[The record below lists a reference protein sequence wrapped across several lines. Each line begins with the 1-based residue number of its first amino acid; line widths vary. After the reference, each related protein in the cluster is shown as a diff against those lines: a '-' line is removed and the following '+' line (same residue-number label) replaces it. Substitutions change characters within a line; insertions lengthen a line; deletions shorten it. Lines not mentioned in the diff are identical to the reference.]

1 MNHLFIFLK
10 NKSAISFCAVPNY
23 LLFFLLV
30 LWGPVLMF
38 AQNYTP
44 IIINGGVFFKTEL
57 LTSEGLIPAE
67 ITVANF
73 EKIEGQLYNRVFFK
87 RGLEADMLIGY
98 FREDPGTGQLRYR
111 PLTGDADILVYDIS
125 LELGDAMEL
134 PARWCDGQ
142 NNDIAEVIAVNEVDG
157 LRELV
162 FDRQVGE
169 GELCQPLTFLEGVG
183 PSATLM
189 FPYFQDAVIQNGV
202 AQRICHASH
211 EAVIYYPGNVEVDL
225 CGFATVNTRDVDPVS
240 LHVFPNPAQ
249 EYITISGVE
258 AGGQLNVFSI
268 TGQLLYRLPATGKLD
283 CSSWSDGMYILQLIS
298 RNGDIQ
304 IGRVLKN

>member
-1 MNHLFIFLK
+1 
-10 NKSAISFCAVPNY
+10 
-23 LLFFLLV
+23 
-30 LWGPVLMF
+30 MF

-73 EKIEGQLYNRVFFK
+73 EKINGELYNRVFFK

-98 FREDPGTGQLRYR
+98 FREDPGMGQLRYR
-111 PLTGDADILVYDIS
+111 PLNGDADILVYDIS
-125 LELGDAMEL
+125 LELGDVIEL

-142 NNDIAEVIAVNEVDG
+142 NDDTAEVIAVNEVDG

-169 GELCQPLTFLEGVG
+169 GELCETLTFLESVG

-189 FPYFQDAVIQNGV
+189 FPYFRDAVLPNGV
-202 AQRICHASH
+202 AQRICHASR
-211 EAVIYYPGNVEVDL
+211 EAIIYYPGDVEVDL
-225 CGFATVNTRDVDPVS
+225 CGFSTVNTRDIDPLS
-240 LHVFPNPAQ
+240 LRVFPNPAQ

-258 AGGQLNVFSI
+258 AGGQLSVYSI
-268 TGQLLYRLPATGKLD
+268 TGQLVHHIPATDKLD
-283 CSSWSDGMYILQLIS
+283 CSSWPAGMYILQLRS
-298 RNGDIQ
+298 ENGELQ
-304 IGRVLKN
+304 VGRVLKY